1 MQDIFLNSISPD
13 EDKNKVLKSK
23 LFPNY
28 AKRFRSLF
36 VTLQP
41 NLKNPIW
48 T

>member
-1 MQDIFLNSISPD
+1 MEGIIWEILY
-13 EDKNKVLKSK
+13 KNKVLKSK